1 MFRARLPHKLSSGGK
16 NSNSNNHTKSILQQ
30 VFRGCLFVGVTALLL
45 FLLGTRPSSMEG
57 WQQQQ
62 AARRN
67 NRPIIT
73 TSTSGSLRVSQ
84 QRQQQQIKQYLVNRP
99 PQKETPQE
107 LHDSTFFAPHNRDI
121 NPHPIME
128 PLPASNTVDPTTEH
142 DSSHQLLP
150 DWRLSVDCSVFD
162 FFCVAQRQST
172 GLYEDYPF
180 PLGHRRERDFE
191 DLDYTLLQGVPAAWQ
206 SELRQNHSLL
216 EPPSRPILYND
227 PPRVSF
233 SVTKQCL
240 TDAQTLSWQEQL
252 DRLMLGGGG
261 GGIAPD
267 EDTNLLAFTISDI
280 AYAKDMIHEVFEMND
295 AVVDLEG
302 AFFLVAIDY
311 ETLELCCRYGYPVV
325 AWPTAVLNVTGVDES
340 ENDKNQFLGTEENV
354 TAAFSSESM
363 TREMEEV
370 ETRTNS
376 NSNSNPAED
385 ALEAL
390 KHSVANTKFEVS
402 LALVERQKDFFF
414 YEMDLWFLKS
424 PKPLLSLFQDDILL
438 SSHQNCP
445 MCANIGV
452 YLVRANKHTLEYF
465 QTAIALA
472 KESYNTHDQWIMAQL
487 MQMENPK
494 FEFGKGWDPVP
505 ERVPRLRYPVKAG
518 YFSPHEIVASER
530 PYASSLAIAIHPLRE
545 SPLKDPHG
553 KKMLAKEMGAWY
565 GYRRGSPNNDG
576 GGVEES
582 SSTSQAGQAGYYH
595 RQGVNNR
602 RYLWMDGHLLNG
614 YSDIMNFEFDPHEA
628 GLYHNTDNLKWTMA
642 ALLALARRTGRI
654 FILPRMLQGR
664 GIHFLWNHLDLESVE
679 QLGIDY
685 RETSF
690 PNNPK
695 AWSSSNVPFE
705 TVARTAL
712 GDLKKDGTMFVETSH
727 FQQDGAVD
735 SKTTQAWKFVP
746 DTNSTQPMDQTD
758 AVDAWWALH
767 TALPEVDM
775 AELLLPNTHFL
786 NMHYHR
792 PLSGRARKRD
802 ILPDDETG
810 RGRAEFEIA
819 SVYHKLRWCL
829 SKDDNPPDKVVGV
842 IKSSD
847 DCYGR
852 GKF

>member
-1 MFRARLPHKLSSGGK
+1 MFRARLPHYKLGTHNKRGGDPAA
-16 NSNSNNHTKSILQQ
+16 KSIWHHQQ
-30 VFRGCLFVGVTALLL
+30 VGRGCFFVGVTALLL
-45 FLLGTRPSSMEG
+45 FLLSSSKPSSSDMEEVWRNQG
-57 WQQQQ
+57 GGRQRQVHGSSSSSSSGLRVQQQQ
-62 AARRN
+62 
-67 NRPIIT
+67 
-73 TSTSGSLRVSQ
+73 
-84 QRQQQQIKQYLVNRP
+84 QQQQIKQYYLVNRSPQQP
-99 PQKETPQE
+99 PADQ
-107 LHDSTFFAPHNRDI
+107 HDTHDNMM
-121 NPHPIME
+121 HPIILD
-128 PLPASNTVDPTTEH
+128 PLPPSDTTTDRTDDSNHLP
-142 DSSHQLLP
+142 LLP

-172 GLYEDYPF
+172 GFYEDYPF
-180 PLGHRRERDFE
+180 PLGHRREEATDF
-191 DLDYTLLQGVPAAWQ
+191 DNLHYTILPGVPEAWR
-206 SELRQNHSLL
+206 SELVQNNNHSLL
-216 EPPSRPILYND
+216 DPPARPIVYSD
-227 PPRVSF
+227 PPRVS
-233 SVTKQCL
+233 STVMEECL
-240 TDAQTLSWQEQL
+240 TTAQALSWQDQL
-252 DRLMLGGGG
+252 DRLLLLEEGGGG
-261 GGIAPD
+261 VTPD
-267 EDTNLLAFTISDI
+267 SDTNLVAFTISDI
-280 AYAKDMIHEVFEMND
+280 AYANDMIHEVFEMND

-311 ETLELCCRYGYPVV
+311 ETLELCCRYGYPVI
-325 AWPTAVLNVTGVDES
+325 AWPTAVAN
-340 ENDKNQFLGTEENV
+340 TEEGEVANDDV
-354 TAAFSSESM
+354 VNRNETSAIISESNR
-363 TREMEEV
+363 REMEE
-370 ETRTNS
+370 TTTDKK
-376 NSNSNPAED
+376 PAKD

-424 PKPLLSLFQDDILL
+424 PKPLLRLFQDDILL

-452 YLVRANKHTLEYF
+452 YLVRANKQTLEYF

-472 KESYNTHDQWIMAQL
+472 KESYNTHDQWIMGQL
-487 MQMENPK
+487 LGMEHPR

-505 ERVPRLRYPVKAG
+505 EQVPRLRYPVKAG

-565 GYRRGSPNNDG
+565 GYRRGSTTR
-576 GGVEES
+576 EES
-582 SSTSQAGQAGYYH
+582 STEDKDEQAGYYH
-595 RQGVNNR
+595 RQGVKNR

-614 YSDIMNFEFDPHEA
+614 YSDVMNFEFDPNEA

-727 FQQDGAVD
+727 FRETDGAAD
-735 SKTTQAWKFVP
+735 SKTIQAWKFVP
-746 DTNSTQPMDQTD
+746 DTNATQPMDQTD

-767 TALPEVDM
+767 TILPEVDT
-775 AELLLPNTHFL
+775 AELLLANTHFL

-802 ILPDDETG
+802 IFPDSETG